1 MPTYNYECDNCRLK
15 FSVFQNIN
23 DKSYTDCKECNTKDS
38 VRRIITGG
46 TGMIFKGDGFYL
58 TDYTDYGKKE
68 NKKTNKKEKN
78 KKKEINNE
86 KNKSSN

>member
-1 MPTYNYECDNCRLK
+1 MPTYNYKCNHCGIE
-15 FSVFQNIN
+15 FSVFQSIN
-23 DKSYTDCKECNTKDS
+23 DKSYTDCKEYNTKDS
-38 VRRIITGG
+38 INRLITGG

-68 NKKTNKKEKN
+68 IKKTNKKIKN

-86 KNKSSN
+86 KNNSSN